1 MVVRLAGD
9 MPAHLWIV
17 SGLVQDRRISA
28 VLDHLVTSGK
38 MLIVVAARPHGEH
51 LAYREPTS
59 SDCEDRDRA
68 GRWDR
73 EWLIGG

>member
-1 MVVRLAGD
+1 MVVRLTED
-9 MPAHLWIV
+9 TPAHLWTV
-17 SGLVQDRRISA
+17 PGLVQDRRISA
-28 VLDHLVTSGK
+28 VPGHPVTLGK

-51 LAYREPTS
+51 LAYREPMS

-73 EWLIGG
+73 ERLIGG